1 MPASLLLLAV
11 VLGGVSCNQLGEKKP
26 AVVDWEK
33 NNFGIRTSHS
43 SQDFLNDVNIDTNA
57 PQITRKKG
65 HFRHESRRK
74 EQKPPII
81 RNNLRIRNRKN
92 KIEGEDKEVDI
103 SHGAS
108 KSLSAL
114 KDRKE
119 EILSELG
126 NIVGTSNA
134 QAIGDLASE
143 QAASNERFGFDLET
157 PDIKSRR
164 NSLQAPG
171 QNQNQQQ
178 IQEPPA
184 TSGTYGMWTSK
195 PLVTMSSLYEPQQKQ
210 QQQNHVEDVEA
221 LPDGICVSRFGP
233 ISRQP
238 NLRNIQNHGPRGT
251 NNTEP
256 RAVTAHLGQHTRPT
270 SSVRQP
276 LPATSPVPEGLMV
289 MQDHQAVFDY
299 DPDYYIQEGMDSVSM
314 SHLINPPMMPI
325 SPLPNPRDQTQR
337 LNSQNLSMYAESAR
351 IQKELHDLQ
360 RRISCLNVAENSN
373 QLAMKRDRLAIEL
386 RYTTDSLLDNCKAV

>member
-126 NIVGTSNA
+126 NIVGTS
-134 QAIGDLASE
+134 
-143 QAASNERFGFDLET
+143 
-157 PDIKSRR
+157 
-164 NSLQAPG
+164 
-171 QNQNQQQ
+171 
-178 IQEPPA
+178 
-184 TSGTYGMWTSK
+184 
-195 PLVTMSSLYEPQQKQ
+195 
-210 QQQNHVEDVEA
+210 
-221 LPDGICVSRFGP
+221 
-233 ISRQP
+233 
-238 NLRNIQNHGPRGT
+238 
-251 NNTEP
+251 
-256 RAVTAHLGQHTRPT
+256 
-270 SSVRQP
+270 
-276 LPATSPVPEGLMV
+276 
-289 MQDHQAVFDY
+289 
-299 DPDYYIQEGMDSVSM
+299 
-314 SHLINPPMMPI
+314 
-325 SPLPNPRDQTQR
+325 
-337 LNSQNLSMYAESAR
+337 
-351 IQKELHDLQ
+351 
-360 RRISCLNVAENSN
+360 
-373 QLAMKRDRLAIEL
+373 
-386 RYTTDSLLDNCKAV
+386 